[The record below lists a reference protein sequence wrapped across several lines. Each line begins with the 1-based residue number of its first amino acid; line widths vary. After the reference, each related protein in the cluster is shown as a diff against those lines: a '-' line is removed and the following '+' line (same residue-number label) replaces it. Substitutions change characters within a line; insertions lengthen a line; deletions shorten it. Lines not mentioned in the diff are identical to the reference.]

1 MLKSFKQTLIT
12 EDKSRFVNKNPHLHP
27 KEKEEIN
34 KFLKINNQADGKLD
48 ANKATTMTYS
58 EFQSFMTS
66 FTSGRKMVL
75 AHKGIK
81 GLQEGKDYIH
91 VKTKSAE
98 YLCYIPLNYATAQKF
113 NTDALG
119 VCQGSWCVGHS
130 SSPQYW
136 DDHIIDQQEVPV
148 YVVNT
153 KSKWVVMIQRH
164 NDDFDIW
171 DINITTPMA
180 HDSIPNFDVHKE
192 LMTPALH
199 KLYDELRAKFF
210 HEDNREQEE
219 IDTSAAEEDYD
230 HFIRDVEHAQS
241 QYENAY
247 EEFHHECDNVRH
259 NTLEKY
265 ELLRD
270 AKEKAKDILHKNMLV
285 AKGLKNDKLF
295 ASLEAKYNAVEKEYE
310 KLDELCTE
318 IEDMP
323 DEEMS
328 GHDEIRWTA
337 AVPDEE
343 DMYDHIEFPSIH
355 ARRYSDYFDLAV
367 EHMGFNMRG
376 KEGENLET
384 AINEYIQG
392 YANTHKHVE
401 EILSDHSCHH
411 PDLVNEH

>member
-1 MLKSFKQTLIT
+1 MIKSFKDTLIT

-58 EFQSFMTS
+58 EFQAFMTS

-81 GLQEGKDYIH
+81 GLNEGKDYIH
-91 VKTKSAE
+91 VKTKSTE

-136 DDHIIDQQEVPV
+136 DEHMIDNQEVPI
-148 YVVNT
+148 YVINT
-153 KSKWVVMIQRH
+153 KSKWVVMIQEH
-164 NDDFDIW
+164 NKDFDIW
-171 DINITTPMA
+171 DINNIKPMP

-192 LMTPALH
+192 LMTPALD
-199 KLYDELRAKFF
+199 KLYDELRADFF
-210 HEDNREQEE
+210 HEDNREQED

-247 EEFHHECDNVRH
+247 EEFHNECSHIKDS
-259 NTLEKY
+259 TLEKY
-265 ELLRD
+265 EQLRD
-270 AKEKAKDILHKNMLV
+270 AKEKAKDILHKNMTV
-285 AKGLKNDKLF
+285 AKAMKNDKVF
-295 ASLEAKYNAVEKEYE
+295 ASLEAKHDAVEKEYE
-310 KLDELCTE
+310 KLDELCDE
-318 IEDMP
+318 IENIAP
-323 DEEMS
+323 HEMS
-328 GHDEIRWTA
+328 DHDEINWTSE
-337 AVPDEE
+337 PPQEE
-343 DMYDHIEFPSIH
+343 YIHDHINFPSIH
-355 ARRYSDYFDLAV
+355 DGRYSDYFDLA
-367 EHMGFNMRG
+367 EERMGFNMRG
-376 KEGENLET
+376 GEGEDLET
-384 AINEYIQG
+384 AINEYIYG
-392 YANTHKHVE
+392 YANTQKHVAQ
-401 EILSDHSCHH
+401 ILSYHSCYH
-411 PDLVNEH
+411 PDSVNEH